1 MKGRD
6 TMKRLLAV
14 LMIVAILVSCTSPA
28 LAKKG
33 KRRTKSRKQQPKQEQ
48 SAYQKL
54 PKSADL
60 YDKNMSDWKRAA
72 RNEKVA
78 TCEII
83 IAGVALKGVLNIRV
97 TTDTLKNYAEVLAGT
112 MDSLIEVSPNDK
124 KVLNCRVMDAAIVCM
139 AYLGWIKGK

>member
-1 MKGRD
+1 
-6 TMKRLLAV
+6 MKRLLAV
-14 LMIVAILVSCTSPA
+14 LMIVSILVSCTSPA

-60 YDKNMSDWKRAA
+60 LYDKNMSDWKRAA

-83 IAGVALKGVLNIRV
+83 IAGVALKGVLNIRI
-97 TTDTLKNYAEVLAGT
+97 TTGTLKNYAEVLAGT

-124 KVLNCRVMDAAIVCM
+124 KVLNGRVMDAAIVCM
-139 AYLGWIKGK
+139 VYLGWLK

>member
-48 SAYQKL
+48 SAYQKM
-54 PKSADL
+54 PKSTDL
-60 YDKNMSDWKRAA
+60 YDKKMSDWKRAA

-124 KVLNCRVMDAAIVCM
+124 KVLNGRVMDAAIVCM
-139 AYLGWIKGK
+139 VYLGWIKGK